1 MKVNFD
7 RETDALYLRLDEAE
21 IVDSEQVAPGVIVD
35 FDSEDRVV
43 GLEVLALSKRAA
55 GANARKDRRDFIG
68 QFATQKTSA
77 MAVGQR
83 YTATMPTKKSSGK
96 RTTIKPKGDARYIR
110 RDSKGRIKE
119 SDDVGRSLKKDR
131 EKKAKTTVRSGY
143 GDRGDQ
149 KRS

>member
-1 MKVNFD
+1 MKVHFD
-7 RETDALYLRLDEAE
+7 DETNALYLRLDEAKVVE
-21 IVDSEQVAPGVIVD
+21 SEQVAPGVIVD
-35 FDSEDRVV
+35 FDRKERVV
-43 GLEVLALSKRAA
+43 GLEVLALSERVATPGKHS
-55 GANARKDRRDFIG
+55 RDFPG
-68 QFATQKTSA
+68 ENATLTNTSA
-77 MAVGQR
+77 TGAPRR
-83 YTATMPTKKSSGK
+83 YIDTMPTKKSSGK

-131 EKKAKTTVRSGY
+131 EKKAKKTVRSGY